1 MKKGGDKMAKKREEI
16 SIRSSAAEYLTY
28 VATVGDQQDSIEM
41 RYEDENI
48 WLTQKMMA
56 TLYGV
61 GLPTINGHIK
71 KIYAEAGKKYQA
83 DIVKT
88 FVSIMG
94 VYPVGTAVTLNNGAI
109 GIVCEVN
116 KFDYGKPKIL
126 MLSKDNP
133 DKIELV
139 NLKTHPTIKIVK
151 EINNAELNINP
162 FEIFNN
168 FLQDRISHQVTKY
181 SLQTAEM

>member
-1 MKKGGDKMAKKREEI
+1 
-16 SIRSSAAEYLTY
+16 
-28 VATVGDQQDSIEM
+28 
-41 RYEDENI
+41 
-48 WLTQKMMA
+48 
-56 TLYGV
+56 
-61 GLPTINGHIK
+61 
-71 KIYAEAGKKYQA
+71 
-83 DIVKT
+83 
-88 FVSIMG
+88 MG

-139 NLKTHPTIKIVK
+139 NLKTHPTIKITK

-168 FLQDRISHQVTKY
+168 FLQDRISHQVTK
-181 SLQTAEM
+181 